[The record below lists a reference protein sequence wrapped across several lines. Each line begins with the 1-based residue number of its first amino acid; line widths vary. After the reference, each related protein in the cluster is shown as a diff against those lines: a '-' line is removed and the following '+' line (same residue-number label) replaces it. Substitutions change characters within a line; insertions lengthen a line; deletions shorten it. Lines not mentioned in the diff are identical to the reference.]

1 MPQAAAAGVEATE
14 GRQDTMEELL
24 QVVLAAREVTLAL
37 VGQTESA
44 VAYHTE
50 V

>member
-1 MPQAAAAGVEATE
+1 MPQVAVAGVEVTE
-14 GRQDTMEELL
+14 DRQDTMEELQ
-24 QVVLAAREVTLAL
+24 QVVLAAREVMPAL